1 MRQHGRRGDRKPCVL
16 SARISAEADALVT
29 AVASEYSTTRSGATE
44 MLLLRHK
51 PMQGRELDVA
61 AVATALRPDLVEVQE
76 RFGDA
81 TVQVQRIGNNLRPLA
96 VASQAA
102 GAVPQLDEL
111 ERIRTALE
119 AVEESM
125 ALVVEWAQARS
136 ESA

>member
-1 MRQHGRRGDRKPCVL
+1 M
-16 SARISAEADALVT
+16 
-29 AVASEYSTTRSGATE
+29 SEYGVTRSGATE
-44 MLLLRHK
+44 LLLRRHK

-61 AVATALRPDLVEVQE
+61 ALATALRPDLIEVQE

-81 TVQVQRIGNNLRPLA
+81 TVQVQRVGNNLRPLA

-102 GAVPQLDEL
+102 SAVPQLDEL

-119 AVEESM
+119 AIEERM